1 MNKYGCVFY
10 YTDNRYDEL
19 AECAINSFKKF
30 HDDVDIFSINYK
42 NKEEYDKQ
50 LVHYEVGEE
59 TFLMQYIYAF
69 EIMKKYNYEKIIIL
83 GCDTITCS
91 RLDDFIEDKE
101 HEILGSLN
109 YPCVEQT
116 DHWKSPVLQLG
127 LDQYNN
133 PIYDVLNLYADVVC
147 FSNSDALKLVIDL
160 SIEHYGYFSIQG
172 GLNEVTIK
180 NLKKVKVVD
189 FPYFSSKVVYNARS
203 KGVFGTDMIEKGMY
217 KKHGPPL
224 DGTPGPIL
232 KWKVIDNKLYTS
244 DNKQIK
250 VWHYVEGLGGRP
262 IEKFKSLID
271 DFKFNWFN
279 KETIEFFKN
288 QCDCKS
294 FFEKEYVI
302 KK

>member
-1 MNKYGCVFY
+1 MNKYGCIFY
-10 YTDNRYDEL
+10 YTDDRYDEL

-30 HDDVDIFSINYK
+30 HDDVDVFVINYK
-42 NKEEYDKQ
+42 NKDEFDKQ

-69 EIMKKYNYEKIIIL
+69 EIMKKHNYEKIIIL
-83 GCDTITCS
+83 GCDTITCA
-91 RLDDFIEDKE
+91 RLNDFLEDKE

-116 DHWKSPVLQLG
+116 DQWKSPVLQVG
-127 LDQYNN
+127 LDQQNN
-133 PIYDVLNLYADVVC
+133 PIYDILNLNADVVC
-147 FSNSDALKLVIDL
+147 FSNADALKLVIDL
-160 SIEHYGYFSIQG
+160 SIEHYSYFSIQG

-232 KWKVIDNKLYTS
+232 KWKVIDDKLYTN

-271 DFKFNWFN
+271 DFKFRWFN